1 MSTTLWL
8 NSPRG
13 TLAQEGASLAEHADV
28 LQVDGGRPSGGAAAV
43 FLAANKGLT
52 SG

>member
-13 TLAQEGASLAEHADV
+13 TLAQEGAALAEHGDA
-28 LQVDGGRPSGGAAAV
+28 LQVDGGRPSGGAGAG
-43 FLAANKGLT
+43 FWAANKGLT
-52 SG
+52 CG